1 MEILG
6 HTDLNTT
13 MRIYG
18 HVLDQMK
25 REAASK
31 MDEIFAPEP
40 VATTVA
46 TKSAVTPIN

>member
-6 HTDLNTT
+6 HSDLKTT

-25 REAASK
+25 RDAAVK
-31 MDEIFAPEP
+31 IDQLFGVATP
-40 VATTVA
+40 VAT
-46 TKSAVTPIN
+46 KPLLSAIIN